1 MAISHAVRSA
11 DGDRYFNEGT
21 QRILTDTPKLRRLAA
36 KTHHLPAE
44 KVHFKWD
51 NSLEPAL
58 EIEPGDSVVFDLQ
71 EVSNGQIKP
80 SSKAEALLTLNWDN
94 TYPLGGPIYVK
105 NAKPGDAL
113 EVDILELKPK
123 GWGWTGFFPKFGL
136 LPEDFDYAY
145 IKHWDLRDGISSK
158 LKAGVTVPLDPFCGT
173 MGVAPK
179 ERGSFHPLPPGDFGG
194 NMDIRHLTA
203 GTKSFFPVWNE
214 GGLFSCGDCHSA
226 QGDGEVCV
234 TGIESPM
241 RVKLRFNVRK
251 GMSIPSPQ
259 FITRG
264 PLTRRYDAEDTT

>member
-1 MAISHAVRSA
+1 
-11 DGDRYFNEGT
+11 
-21 QRILTDTPKLRRLAA
+21 
-36 KTHHLPAE
+36 
-44 KVHFKWD
+44 
-51 NSLEPAL
+51 
-58 EIEPGDSVVFDLQ
+58 
-71 EVSNGQIKP
+71 
-80 SSKAEALLTLNWDN
+80 
-94 TYPLGGPIYVK
+94 
-105 NAKPGDAL
+105 
-113 EVDILELKPK
+113 
-123 GWGWTGFFPKFGL
+123 
-136 LPEDFDYAY
+136 
-145 IKHWDLRDGISSK
+145 
-158 LKAGVTVPLDPFCGT
+158 

-264 PLTRRYDAEDTT
+264 PLTRRYDARGYYVTTGITPDLMESAKAAVRGMIDYLVSKAHLTRDEVYVLCSAAADLKISEVVDQPNWIVSCYMPLKVFARTAVRK

>member
-1 MAISHAVRSA
+1 MARPPGAGDRGGISGAHTKRAAATSWMAARTWSPAGVQRSTCRDEGQKCVDRGFRALAISHAVRSG

-105 NAKPGDAL
+105 NVKPGDAL

-145 IKHWDLRDGISSK
+145 IKHWDLRNGIVE
-158 LKAGVTVPLDPFCGT
+158 A
-173 MGVAPK
+173 
-179 ERGSFHPLPPGDFGG
+179 
-194 NMDIRHLTA
+194 
-203 GTKSFFPVWNE
+203 
-214 GGLFSCGDCHSA
+214 
-226 QGDGEVCV
+226 
-234 TGIESPM
+234 
-241 RVKLRFNVRK
+241 
-251 GMSIPSPQ
+251 
-259 FITRG
+259 
-264 PLTRRYDAEDTT
+264 